1 MATPDGHVTVGEIR
15 GAYGVRGWVKLFSW
29 TRPRTNLFSY
39 EQFVDS
45 AGRGWRLLEGREQ
58 GKLLVGR
65 LEGVTDRDEAL
76 ALHGTALMVPRT
88 ALPEPDDDEYY
99 WSDLIGMTVTD
110 LAGQMLGRVDDLM
123 ETGAHDVMV
132 LVRPGGEELLVPFVP
147 GAFVRDVDLA
157 AGRIVVDWHDGDDD

>member
-110 LAGQMLGRVDDLM
+110 LAGQVLGRVDDLM

-147 GAFVRDVDLA
+147 GAFVHEVDLA